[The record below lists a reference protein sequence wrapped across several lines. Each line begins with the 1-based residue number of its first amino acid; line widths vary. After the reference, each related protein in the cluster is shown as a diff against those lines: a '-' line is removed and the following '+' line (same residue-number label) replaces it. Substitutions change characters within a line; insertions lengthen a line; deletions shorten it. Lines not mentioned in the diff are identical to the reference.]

1 MVKPKPSY
9 RPGCAPDDSHR
20 HATASGPPARGR
32 RKSGA
37 LPWMPVDIGDHLAD
51 HAQLTTEQHGA
62 FFLLVMYQ
70 WRRGAIP
77 AVPSDL
83 AQICRC
89 TVPVWLR
96 RLAPAL
102 LPLFERRGDVLIEPS
117 YEFQRDKAHAI
128 SDERRD
134 AAAKKWRRAKH
145 QAGGGEPNKN
155 NDNTDASAGGLHTP
169 RTARPTPPQAQPGV
183 QPQEDR
189 ASSPPMQVPQV
200 LAVVEPRRGAAPDV
214 PVQPHLA
221 MGPMLVQL
229 PLSSLRDARAALFRD
244 GLAALVRMTGLM
256 EKRARSLLGKLLKQ
270 SKDDCVGL
278 LAILREA
285 ERDQP
290 ADPVSWIVKCV
301 EHRVAPKAV
310 RGVLGSLV
318 AERRAEAD
326 AEMRVLTIDADPV
339 VPPDPFAD
347 LDRMLAHG

>member
-1 MVKPKPSY
+1 MVKPKPSF
-9 RPGCAPDDSHR
+9 RPGCAPDDSGE
-20 HATASGPPARGR
+20 HATASAPPARGR
-32 RKSGA
+32 HKSGA
-37 LPWMPVDIGDHLAD
+37 LPWMPVDIGNHLAD

-102 LPLFERRGDVLIEPS
+102 LPLFERRGDVLVEPS

-128 SDERRD
+128 SDERQD
-134 AAAKKWRRAKH
+134 AAYKRWRRAKR
-145 QAGGGEPNKN
+145 QTSDNELNEN
-155 NDNTDASAGGLHTP
+155 NDVADANAGAMHMP
-169 RTARPTPPQAQPGV
+169 RTTRPPPSQAQPGV
-183 QPQEDR
+183 QPREDR
-189 ASSPPMQVPQV
+189 EPSHRTQAPQV
-200 LAVVEPRRGAAPDV
+200 VSAVEPRRGAAPDV

-229 PLSSLRDARAALFRD
+229 PLPSPRDARTALFRD
-244 GLAALVRMTGLM
+244 GLASLMRLTGLM
-256 EKRARSLLGKLLKQ
+256 EKRARPLLGKLLKQ

-278 LAILREA
+278 LALLREA
-285 ERDQP
+285 ERDLP
-290 ADPVSWIVKCV
+290 ADPVSWIVRCI

-326 AEMRVLTIDADPV
+326 AEARGPTIDADPV

>member
-1 MVKPKPSY
+1 MVKPKPSF
-9 RPGCAPDDSHR
+9 RPGCAPDDSGE
-20 HATASGPPARGR
+20 HATSSGPPARGR

-37 LPWMPVDIGDHLAD
+37 LPWMPVDIGNHLAD

-102 LPLFERRGDVLIEPS
+102 LPLFEKRRDVLVEPS
-117 YEFQRDKAHAI
+117 YEFQRNKAHAI
-128 SDERRD
+128 SDERRE
-134 AAAKKWRRAKH
+134 AASKKWHRAKH
-145 QAGGGEPNKN
+145 QAERSETNEN
-155 NDNTDASAGGLHTP
+155 NGVAAANAGDLHTS
-169 RTARPTPPQAQPGV
+169 RTARQPPPQAQPGI
-183 QPQEDR
+183 QPRDDR
-189 ASSPPMQVPQV
+189 PQPPRTEAPQV
-200 LAVVEPRRGAAPDV
+200 LSVAEPRPGAAPEG

-221 MGPMLVQL
+221 MGPMLVPL
-229 PLSSLRDARAALFRD
+229 PLPSLRDARAALFRD
-244 GLAALVRMTGLM
+244 GLVALMRLTGLM
-256 EKRARSLLGKLLKQ
+256 EKRARPLLGKLLKQ

-285 ERDQP
+285 ERDRP

-301 EHRVAPKAV
+301 EHRVAPKPA

-318 AERRAEAD
+318 AQRRAEAE
-326 AEMRVLTIDADPV
+326 AERVLTIDADPV
-339 VPPDPFAD
+339 VPRDPFAD

>member
-1 MVKPKPSY
+1 MIKPKSFS
-9 RPGCAPDDSHR
+9 RPGCAPDDPGPH
-20 HATASGPPARGR
+20 TAASESPARAR

-70 WRRGAIP
+70 WRRGTIP

-89 TVPVWLR
+89 TVSVWLR

-102 LPLFERRGDVLIEPS
+102 LPLFERRGDVLVEPS

-134 AAAKKWRRAKH
+134 AAFKKWRHAKR
-145 QAGGGEPNKN
+145 QSGGSEPNKS
-155 NDNTDASAGGLHTP
+155 NDIADANADGLHTP
-169 RTARPTPPQAQPGV
+169 RAVRPAPPPAKSGIQARQGRTPPFQA
-183 QPQEDR
+183 
-189 ASSPPMQVPQV
+189 QVPQV
-200 LAVVEPRRGAAPDV
+200 LAVAEPRRGAAPDV
-214 PVQPHLA
+214 PAQPHLA
-221 MGPMLVQL
+221 MGPMLVHL
-229 PLSSLRDARAALFRD
+229 PLPSSPDARTALFRD
-244 GLAALVRMTGLM
+244 GLAALMRLTGLM
-256 EKRARSLLGKLLKQ
+256 EKRARPLLGKLLKQ
-270 SKDDCVGL
+270 SKDDCAGL
-278 LAILREA
+278 LAVLREA
-285 ERDQP
+285 EHDHP

-301 EHRVAPKAV
+301 EHRIAPKAA

-326 AEMRVLTIDADPV
+326 AQARGLTIDADPA